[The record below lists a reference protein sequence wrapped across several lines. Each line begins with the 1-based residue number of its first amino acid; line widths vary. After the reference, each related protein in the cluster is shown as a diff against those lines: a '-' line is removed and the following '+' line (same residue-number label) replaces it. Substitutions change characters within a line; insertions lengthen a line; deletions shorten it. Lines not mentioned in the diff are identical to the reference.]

1 MKMKKNPI
9 NDVETLDSRCLRR
22 RKSPA
27 WRVARNAVLAVA
39 VATTLSGCFVSKVD
53 PQKPELPLPDA
64 LPAQAAEATA
74 LPNPWWTLF
83 GDDKLNELIAEALKY
98 NPDAQIA
105 AARVAE
111 ARSLLRISNAD
122 RLPAVNLDANATRS
136 KQSELSLAEQGFEGV
151 PGINTQQTMYTVQG
165 VVGYELDL
173 WGRYQ
178 RASESA
184 RALLLNSE
192 YGREATKLSLTGEV
206 ARSYFSLI
214 AAAEQLARGRDT
226 LAAREE
232 SLKLEKLRLDSGES
246 DEFTYKRAE
255 AEAAATRVSMRQL
268 EIQVVTRTNALGVLL
283 GRSPKAL
290 VDEAITL
297 QGVSL
302 PAPVQ
307 LPAALPSS
315 VLEQRPDIGA
325 AEAALNASAADIG
338 VARAQLFPSI
348 SITGAF
354 GSVSPELSDLF
365 TDPAKAWSATG
376 GILQPIFQGG
386 RLRANVSR
394 TEAIREQRK
403 SEYARTVQQAFREV
417 LDALQSQALIGGVR
431 EANDQQVAA
440 LSRATQLAELRY
452 GQGDIA
458 YLELLDV
465 RRSLYQAQIDL
476 VAAQRDALLNA
487 VDLALAVGGGMGD
500 LAEPLTAR
508 R

>member
-1 MKMKKNPI
+1 MSAA
-9 NDVETLDSRCLRR
+9 LG
-22 RKSPA
+22 
-27 WRVARNAVLAVA
+27 
-39 VATTLSGCFVSKVD
+39 GCFVSKVD
-53 PQKPELPLPDA
+53 PQKPQLPLPDA
-64 LPAQAAEATA
+64 LPAQAADTSP

-83 GDDKLNELIAEALKY
+83 GDARLNELIEEALKH

-111 ARSLLRISNAD
+111 ARSLLRITNAD
-122 RLPAVNLDANATRS
+122 RLPAVNLEGIGTRS
-136 KQSELSLAEQGFEGV
+136 RQSELSLAEQGLQGV
-151 PGINTQQTMYTVQG
+151 PGLDTHQTTYTVQG

-173 WGRYQ
+173 WGQYQ

-206 ARSYFSLI
+206 ARGYFALI

-226 LAAREE
+226 LAGREE
-232 SLKLEKLRLDSGES
+232 SLKLEKLRFDAGES

-255 AEAAATRVSMRQL
+255 AEAAAARVSMRQL
-268 EIQVVTRTNALGVLL
+268 EIQLVARTNALGVLL

-290 VDEAITL
+290 ADEAIDL

-302 PAPVQ
+302 PMPVQ

-325 AEAALNASAADIG
+325 AEAALDAAAADIG

-365 TDPAKAWSATG
+365 TGPAKAWSASG
-376 GILQPIFQGG
+376 GLLQPLFQGG

-417 LDALQSQALIGGVR
+417 LDALQSQALIDGVR
-431 EANDQQVAA
+431 TANDQQVAA
-440 LSRATQLAELRY
+440 LSRATELAELRY

>member
-1 MKMKKNPI
+1 MSKQVTKTALKL
-9 NDVETLDSRCLRR
+9 TLI
-22 RKSPA
+22 
-27 WRVARNAVLAVA
+27 VA
-39 VATTLSGCFVSKVD
+39 VAATLSGCFVSKVD

-64 LPAQAAEATA
+64 LPAQAAQTTA

-83 GDDKLNELIAEALKY
+83 GDAKLNELMVEALKH

-111 ARSLLRISNAD
+111 ARSFLRISNAD
-122 RLPAVNLDANATRS
+122 RLPTVNLDANATRS
-136 KQSELSLAEQGFEGV
+136 KQSELSLAEQGLSGV
-151 PGINTQQTMYTVQG
+151 PGLDTQQTMYTVQG

-206 ARSYFSLI
+206 ARGYFSLI

-226 LAAREE
+226 LASREE
-232 SLKLEKLRLDSGES
+232 SLKLEKLRMDSGES

-268 EIQVVTRTNALGVLL
+268 EIQVVARTNALGVLL
-283 GRSPKAL
+283 GRSPKSL
-290 VDEAITL
+290 VDEAISL

-307 LPAALPSS
+307 LPAALPSA

-325 AEAALNASAADIG
+325 AEAALNSAAADIG

-376 GILQPIFQGG
+376 GLLQPIFQGG

-403 SEYARTVQQAFREV
+403 AEYARTVQQAFREV
-417 LDALQSQALIGGVR
+417 LDALQSQSLIGSVR

-458 YLELLDV
+458 YIDLLDV

>member
-1 MKMKKNPI
+1 MSKHVTKTAVKL
-9 NDVETLDSRCLRR
+9 TLT
-22 RKSPA
+22 
-27 WRVARNAVLAVA
+27 VAIA
-39 VATTLSGCFVSKVD
+39 ATLGGCFVSKVD

-64 LPAQAAEATA
+64 LPAQAAQTSA

-83 GDDKLNELIAEALKY
+83 GDEKLNELMVEALKH

-111 ARSLLRISNAD
+111 ARSFLRISNAD
-122 RLPAVNLDANATRS
+122 RLPTLNLDANATRS
-136 KQSELSLAEQGFEGV
+136 KQSELSLAEQGLAGV
-151 PGINTQQTMYTVQG
+151 PGLDTQQTTYTVQG

-206 ARSYFSLI
+206 ARGYFSLI

-255 AEAAATRVSMRQL
+255 AEAAATRVSTRQL
-268 EIQVVTRTNALGVLL
+268 EIQVVARTNALGVLL

-290 VDEAITL
+290 VDEAISL

-302 PAPVQ
+302 PAPVL

-325 AEAALNASAADIG
+325 AEAALNSSAADIG

-365 TDPAKAWSATG
+365 TDPAKAWSVSG
-376 GILQPIFQGG
+376 GLLQPIFQGG

-394 TEAIREQRK
+394 AEAVREQRK
-403 SEYARTVQQAFREV
+403 AEYARTVQQAFREV
-417 LDALQSQALIGGVR
+417 LDALQSQSLIGGVR

-465 RRSLYQAQIDL
+465 RRSLFQAQIDL

-500 LAEPLTAR
+500 LAEPLTASR
-508 R
+508 

>member
-1 MKMKKNPI
+1 MNEQRMK
-9 NDVETLDSRCLRR
+9 TATRASLT
-22 RKSPA
+22 
-27 WRVARNAVLAVA
+27 VAIAAVLG
-39 VATTLSGCFVSKVD
+39 GCFVSKVD
-53 PQKPELPLPDA
+53 PQKPEQPLPDS
-64 LPAQAAEATA
+64 LPAQAAQTSP

-83 GDDKLNELIAEALKY
+83 DDEKLNELIVEALKH
-98 NPDAQIA
+98 NPDAAIA

-111 ARSLLRISNAD
+111 ARSSLRISNAD
-122 RLPAVNLDANATRS
+122 RLPTLNAEGDVTRS
-136 KQSELSLAEQGFEGV
+136 KDSEYTSQAGFDRH
-151 PGINTQQTMYTVQG
+151 QTLYTVQG
-165 VVGYELDL
+165 VVSYEIDL
-173 WGRYQ
+173 WGRYL

-206 ARSYFSLI
+206 ARNYFGLI

-226 LAAREE
+226 LASREE
-232 SLKLEKLRLDSGES
+232 SVKLEKLRFDSGES
-246 DEFTYKRAE
+246 DEFTFKRAE

-268 EIQVVTRTNALGVLL
+268 EIQVVERTNALGVLL

-290 VDEAITL
+290 VEEAITL
-297 QGVSL
+297 QGISL

-338 VARAQLFPSI
+338 VARAELFPSI
-348 SITGAF
+348 SITGVL
-354 GSVSPELSDLF
+354 GSVSPELDDLF
-365 TDPAKAWSATG
+365 TGPAKAWSASG

-394 TEAIREQRK
+394 NEAIREQRK
-403 SEYARTVQQAFREV
+403 AEYARTVQEAFREV
-417 LDALQSQALIGGVR
+417 LDSLQSQALISGVR
-431 EANDQQVAA
+431 DANDEQVAA

-452 GQGDIA
+452 AQGDIA

-465 RRSLYQAQIDL
+465 RRSLFQAQIDL
-476 VAAQRDALLNA
+476 VAAQRDALLNT
-487 VDLALAVGGGMGD
+487 VDLALAVGGGLGE

>member
-1 MKMKKNPI
+1 MNKQAI
-9 NDVETLDSRCLRR
+9 RTTVRVTLT
-22 RKSPA
+22 
-27 WRVARNAVLAVA
+27 VA
-39 VATTLSGCFVSKVD
+39 VAAVLGGCFVSKVD

-64 LPAQAAEATA
+64 LPTLSSPTAQPLQSTP

-83 GDDKLNELIAEALKY
+83 GDARLNELMVEALKH

-105 AARVAE
+105 AARVME
-111 ARSLLRISNAD
+111 ARSFLRIANAD
-122 RLPAVNLDANATRS
+122 RLPTVNLEGNATRT
-136 KQSELSLAEQGFEGV
+136 KQSEASLQQQGLGDI
-151 PGINTQQTMYTVQG
+151 PGFPTHQTLYTVQG
-165 VVGYELDL
+165 TVGYELDL
-173 WGRYQ
+173 WGKYQ

-184 RALLLNSE
+184 RAQLLSSE

-206 ARSYFSLI
+206 ARVYFSLI

-226 LAAREE
+226 LRSREE
-232 SLKLEKLRLDSGES
+232 GMDLEKLRFESGES
-246 DEFTYKRAE
+246 DEFTFKRAE
-255 AEAAATRVSMRQL
+255 AEAAATRVSTRQL
-268 EIQVVTRTNALGVLL
+268 ELQVVQLTNALGALL
-283 GRSPKAL
+283 GRSPQSL
-290 VDEAITL
+290 VDEAITV

-302 PAPVQ
+302 PPPVQ

-315 VLEQRPDIGA
+315 VMEQRPDIGA

-354 GSVSPELSDLF
+354 GSVSPELDDLF
-365 TDPAKAWSATG
+365 TGPSKAWTATG
-376 GILQPIFQGG
+376 GILQPLFQGG

-394 TEAIREQRK
+394 AEAVREQRK
-403 SEYARTVQQAFREV
+403 AEYARTVQQAFREV
-417 LDALQSQALIGGVR
+417 LDTLHGQALIAGVR

-440 LSRATQLAELRY
+440 LTRATELAELRY

-465 RRSLYQAQIDL
+465 RRGLYQAQIDL
-476 VAAQRDALLNA
+476 VAAQRDALLNT
-487 VDLALAVGGGMGD
+487 VDLALAVGGGLGD
-500 LAEPLTAR
+500 QAEPLTAR